1 MPEQVDSVG
10 IMHAM
15 DHATGGSISRDII
28 MLEEIQQK
36 NAQR

>member
-1 MPEQVDSVG
+1 MAESVDSVG
-10 IMHAM
+10 IMHAI
-15 DHATGGSISRDII
+15 DHATGGFISRDIM